1 MNRDK
6 RRYTM
11 SSELLKLTEKQK
23 AILDA
28 ATDLFAEKG
37 FAGTST
43 SEIAKK
49 ADVAEGTI
57 FKHFKSKKGLLLSV
71 ISPMIKVI
79 APMVKKDLNKV
90 FDKDFEEVEDLIRE
104 FIDNRT
110 QFVVKNMTMFRVLI
124 QEIPFHPE
132 LKEQFIEHI
141 SKDVVVRVR
150 EIIAHY
156 QEKGQIG
163 EMPIDS
169 VIRIIVSTV
178 FGHVIAKLLII
189 DEAEWDDKAELDRTI
204 QFLMKGLAP
213 E

>member
-1 MNRDK
+1 
-6 RRYTM
+6 M